1 MTRLH
6 CLNRNRWVLI
16 NIVYHHFQKKKIEL
30 LIILQLS
37 PLVED
42 ADSYTELTYETLTLE
57 FAPTPEVNDL
67 NHSTTHNSHINISP
81 PSSRM
86 TIDNPKQII
95 EDFNYRSLTKIYS
108 LPNLI

>member
-16 NIVYHHFQKKKIEL
+16 NIVYHHFQKKKIQL

-37 PLVED
+37 QLVED

-67 NHSTTHNSHINISP
+67 NHSTTQNSHINISP